1 MITLKQKQGTCDSLW
16 PSSHVDICNG
26 FCTQLSV
33 VSIFCSLFCRVR
45 AHHFLV
51 KQHTYTQHLHHS
63 FARNQHISNFKD
75 TSFRNPHLLIVCNY
89 SSGCLSASSL
99 NSACKL
105 NTCMNWTHSR
115 KWTLWKAALS
125 CKLWNFFLWTK
136 QNTAAFANNYSNTP
150 YIHDKLPKAWICL
163 ETNNIFAA
171 SRSYCVDFMG

>member
-16 PSSHVDICNG
+16 PSSHVDICNV
-26 FCTQLSV
+26 FARRCR
-33 VSIFCSLFCRVR
+33 LFL
-45 AHHFLV
+45 FLQSFLPSPSSSFFS
-51 KQHTYTQHLHHS
+51 KTTHIHSTPSHS